1 MDGLILPGNPL
12 FDLTLATA
20 IPPGWRQAAESCSA
34 QVAFVAEP
42 GSGLLRPASPA
53 ELEDYLAG
61 GEYDERMDELGD
73 SEP

>member
-1 MDGLILPGNPL
+1 MAGLILPGNPL

-20 IPPGWRQAAESCSA
+20 IPPGWRQASEACSA
-34 QVAFVAEP
+34 QVAFVAES
-42 GSGLLRPASPA
+42 GSGLLRPASPQ

-61 GEYDERMDELGD
+61 GEYDERMDELGE